1 MADLKSYNG
10 LRGDRIM
17 VGKTL
22 KIPAS

>member
-1 MADLKSYNG
+1 VADLKSYNG